1 MIFKFEALKTSINI
15 VWIGEIFNN
24 KILKAKNITFNILKF
39 TSCYFSFSLKN
50 NRKKYKNIFT
60 YNIMF

>member
-15 VWIGEIFNN
+15 VWIGEISNN

-50 NRKKYKNIFT
+50 NRKKYI
-60 YNIMF
+60 